1 MKTHLLLA
9 AAALPLSLQLAN
21 AGSTSGTEI
30 AKAGNFITS
39 IWRSND
45 FKGSSSREWDASGDP
60 FQFVWATKAGDQIGR
75 IGVTYGS
82 SFLGP
87 KIDDMNDSCVM
98 STKATFQPSSSRWF
112 DFSIYGWTNPTYTY
126 WSNTPGGK
134 GWNTEFYIVCY
145 TDEPPSAFL
154 ADKNL
159 KPIGSIDVDG
169 HIFDCYHTP
178 RAFQAQWWAVRR
190 SKTWTPSVNL
200 KKIFEYWRSKG
211 LANETIVDM
220 GWAMEGFPGTGG
232 KLQLTDIQI
241 PHLGPGASGAPGQ
254 QSSAPAMH

>member
-1 MKTHLLLA
+1 MKTRLLLA
-9 AAALPLSLQLAN
+9 AAVLQLSLQLAR
-21 AGSTSGTEI
+21 AGSTDGTDLFNV
-30 AKAGNFITS
+30 GNYITTT
-39 IWRSND
+39 WRSSD
-45 FKGSSSREWDASGDP
+45 FKGTSSREWSPSGDS
-60 FQFVWATKAGDQIGR
+60 FKFVWDTKAGDQIGR

-82 SFLGP
+82 SYLGP

-98 STKATFQPSSSRWF
+98 STNGTFTPSSSAWF

-145 TDEPPSAFL
+145 TDETPAAFL

-159 KPIGSIDVDG
+159 KPIGSVVVDG
-169 HIFDCYHTP
+169 QTYDCYHTP
-178 RAFQAQWWAVRR
+178 RDFQAQWWAVRR
-190 SKTWTPSVNL
+190 PGSWTPSVNL

-211 LANETIVDM
+211 LANEAIVDI
-220 GWAMEGFPGTGG
+220 GWAVEGFSGTGG

-241 PHLGPGASGAPGQ
+241 PHLGPDA
-254 QSSAPAMH
+254 SAPATH